1 MFDKS
6 ILKKI
11 IIIYNIFMNIG
22 QFKKVTK
29 EQFLKDS
36 KDFLDTTIYNYDY
49 ISIPKRATKGSA
61 GYDFVCPF
69 DIEIK
74 PNELVKIP
82 TGIRCYMEEGYVLN
96 IYPRSSLG
104 FKYQMMLANTVGIID
119 ADYYNA
125 LNQGHIIIALVNK
138 GDKTIILNKGDR
150 FVQGIFLKFYTAIED
165 EIEEVRTGGLGSSN
179 K

>member
-1 MFDKS
+1 
-6 ILKKI
+6 
-11 IIIYNIFMNIG
+11 MNIG
-22 QFKKVTK
+22 KFEKVTR

-36 KDFLDTTIYNYDY
+36 NELLNYSFDNYDY
-49 ISIPKRATKGSA
+49 VSIPKRATVGSA

-69 DIEIK
+69 DIDIK
-74 PNELVKIP
+74 PKQLVKIP
-82 TGIRCYMEEGYVLN
+82 TGVRCHMENGYVLS

-125 LNQGHIIIALVNK
+125 LNQGHIIVAIVNM
-138 GDKTIILNKGDR
+138 GEKTISLKKGDR
-150 FVQGIFLKFYTAIED
+150 FVQGIFLKFYTVE
-165 EIEEVRTGGLGSSN
+165 EEVVTDIRTGGLGSSN

>member
-36 KDFLDTTIYNYDY
+36 KDFLDTTIDNYDY

-150 FVQGIFLKFYTAIED
+150 FVQGIFLKFYTVIED